1 MKNYYT
7 ILLSHGLFAQ
17 EALGS
22 VEMIMGEIEDI
33 STIGLFPGMG
43 IEDLRLAVLA
53 VMDSEAAKSK
63 DLVLL
68 LTDIPYGTPTN
79 VALLLEAKNPKIVV
93 ITGFNLPLLINVLE
107 NDQMDKQQILELL
120 EESKELMKTLSVEAA
135 KNNENVADTSDEEEL

>member
-43 IEDLRLAVLA
+43 IEDLSSSVLA
-53 VMDSEAAKSK
+53 VMDTVAAKSK
-63 DLVLL
+63 DLVLI
-68 LTDIPYGTPTN
+68 LTDIPFGTPTN
-79 VALLLEAKNPKIVV
+79 VALLLEANNPKILV
-93 ITGFNLPLLINVLE
+93 ITGFNLPLLVNVLE
-107 NDQMDKQQILELL
+107 NDQLDKQQILELL
-120 EESKELMKTLSVEAA
+120 EESKELMKTLSVDAA
-135 KNNENVADTSDEEEL
+135 KNNNSVADISEEEEL